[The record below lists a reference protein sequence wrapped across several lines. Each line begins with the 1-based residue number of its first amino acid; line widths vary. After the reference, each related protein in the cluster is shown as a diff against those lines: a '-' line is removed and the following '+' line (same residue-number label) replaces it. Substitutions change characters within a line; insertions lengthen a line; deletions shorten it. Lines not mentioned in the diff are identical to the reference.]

1 MAMDDKQA
9 PLQIKTADLPLDAPS
24 GPDVLKEERAKASFD
39 VNELSRYIH
48 GDAYLERQARILKLL
63 EAEPV
68 FNKSVNYYQGRSDR
82 LKRAL
87 ERGKRATQLSKA
99 NNWEFEDIAMADFL
113 IDEPGPYGLHKS
125 MYLITLRDQTN
136 DKQKELFEKPA
147 QAYDHIGCYAQTE
160 LGHGSNVRGLET
172 TATYIPETDEF
183 EIHTPTLTA
192 TKWWIGSLG
201 RTANHAAVMAQLYVG
216 GVNKGPH
223 PFIVPIRDLKT
234 HKPLPGVVVGDIGPK
249 FGYNTMDNGF
259 LQFNKVRIPNINML
273 AKYASVDRNTGQY
286 LKPPNSKLAYG
297 TMTWVRS
304 RIVMTARLLLAR
316 SATVAVRYCSIRR
329 QFQDKDA
336 KDQTGETPVINY
348 VTVQYRLFPVLAQA
362 FALHYMGKQM
372 FNLYEANM
380 KAMSKGNFEL
390 LADLHA
396 GSSGLKSLATTM
408 ASAAIETCRRACGG
422 HGFSMFSGLAHAY
435 QDYLPEVTWEGD
447 NFMLTQQVARYLLK
461 TARFVFGQA
470 GNVKKS
476 ASNPTI
482 EYLVNYRS
490 DPHFKVK
497 GTIQQGPYLLR
508 LFGHRAA
515 YQVAQVLRRR
525 DQLKESW
532 NSLLQEFYRMS
543 VAHCQYMLVKY
554 FWQALEE
561 DPELKPGSKLR
572 SAIEPLFFLFALF
585 TLETEATE
593 FFAAGCLTQAVY
605 EECKVEILHYLKVI
619 RPNAV
624 SLVDAFQF
632 PDFYLQSSLGRYD
645 GNVYA
650 DMIDRAAREPANG
663 QIINSDYRSPE
674 IIRGQTH
681 SELLLAA
688 MKSQANAKL

>member
-1 MAMDDKQA
+1 MDDKQR
-9 PLQIKTADLPLDAPS
+9 PRCIEPRNLPLAKPS
-24 GPDVLKEERAKASFD
+24 GPEALQTERSKATFSPDELAK
-39 VNELSRYIH
+39 YIH
-48 GDAYLERQARILKLL
+48 GQTWLDRQARILSVL
-63 EAEPV
+63 EKEPI

-87 ERGKRATQLSKA
+87 ERGKRATQLAKELK
-99 NNWEFEDIAMADFL
+99 WDFDDIAMADAL

-125 MYLITLRDQTN
+125 MYLITLRDQTS
-136 DKQKELFEKPA
+136 DEQKELFEKPA

-172 TATYIPETDEF
+172 TATYIPETGEF
-183 EIHTPTLTA
+183 EINTPTLTA

-201 RTANHAAVMAQLYVG
+201 RTANHAAVMCQLYVNG
-216 GVNKGPH
+216 ENKGPH
-223 PFIVPIRDLKT
+223 PFIVPIRDVHT
-234 HKPLPGVVVGDIGPK
+234 HKMLPGVVVGDIGPK

-259 LQFNKVRIPNINML
+259 LQFNKVRIPSVNML
-273 AKYASVDRNTGQY
+273 AKYASIDRNTGQY
-286 LKPPNSKLAYG
+286 IKPPNSKLAYG

-304 RIVMTARLLLAR
+304 RIVMQARMVLAR

-329 QFQDKDA
+329 QFQDRDA

-348 VTVQYRLFPVLAQA
+348 VTVQYRLFPVIAQA

-408 ASAAIETCRRACGG
+408 ASSAIETCRRACGG

-461 TARFVFGQA
+461 TARYVFGQA

-476 ASNPTI
+476 VSNPTI
-482 EYLVNYRS
+482 EYLLNYRN

-497 GTIQQGPYLLR
+497 GTIQQGQYLLR

-515 YQVAQVLRRR
+515 YQVSQVLRRR
-525 DQLKESW
+525 DQERESW

-543 VAHCQYMLVKY
+543 VAHCQYMLIKY
-554 FWQALEE
+554 FWQALET
-561 DPELKPGSKLR
+561 DPELKPGSPLR
-572 SAIEPLFFLFALF
+572 TAVEPLYFLFALY

-593 FFAAGCLTQAVY
+593 FFASGCLTQAVY
-605 EECKVEILHYLKVI
+605 EECKTEVLGYLKVI

-624 SLVDAFQF
+624 ALVDSFKF
-632 PDFYLQSSLGRYD
+632 PDFLLQSSLGRYD

-663 QIINSDYRSPE
+663 EIINSDYRSPE
-674 IIRGQTH
+674 LIRGQPP
-681 SELLLAA
+681 SELLIAA
-688 MKSQANAKL
+688 MKAQAQAKI